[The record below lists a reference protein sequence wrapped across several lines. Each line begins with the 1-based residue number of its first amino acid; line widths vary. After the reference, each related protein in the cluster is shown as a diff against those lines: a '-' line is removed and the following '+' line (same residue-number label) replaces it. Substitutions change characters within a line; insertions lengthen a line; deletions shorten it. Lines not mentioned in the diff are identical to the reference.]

1 MNRGS
6 FGWMAAGVVLAT
18 AVGAPATPAQGT
30 GPAQE
35 QLQGEGVLQTS
46 LSAFQEVPTRWSPA
60 SGDFSA
66 SLNQEGNVDYQLSYS
81 GFTTPVQ
88 MAHLHLGTEGVNG
101 GIIVFLCSN
110 MPNPPA
116 NVPACPQQEGTVNG
130 TLTAASVIG
139 PEDQG
144 IAPGEF
150 EKLLDAL
157 LNDAVYANVHTE
169 QFPDGELR
177 GQLGPGPNGGPPGNP

>member
-1 MNRGS
+1 MKRGT
-6 FGWMAAGVVLAT
+6 FGWMAAGLVLA
-18 AVGAPATPAQGT
+18 AAGGAPAAAAQDMRL
-30 GPAQE
+30 AQE
-35 QLQGEGVLQTS
+35 QLQGEGVLQTA
-46 LSAFQEVPTRWSPA
+46 LSGFQEVPTRWSPA
-60 SGDFSA
+60 SGEFSA
-66 SLNQEGNVDYQLSYS
+66 SLNQEGNIVYALSYA
-81 GFTTPVQ
+81 GVTTPVQ
-88 MAHLHLGTEGVNG
+88 AAHLHLGSEGVNG

-130 TLTAASVIG
+130 TLTAASVVG

-150 EKLLDAL
+150 EKLLDAM

-169 QFPDGELR
+169 QFPEGELR
-177 GQLGPGPNGGPPGNP
+177 GQLGTGPDARAR